1 MKLPCVSSTNKT
13 TNDQGTKNAWDSSD
27 RFAAILR
34 YGHCPSGQTILYPDS
49 FRILFYT
56 IWIVSDI
63 YKKTLA

>member
-34 YGHCPSGQTILYPDS
+34 YSPECYAKPG
-49 FRILFYT
+49 
-56 IWIVSDI
+56 
-63 YKKTLA
+63 